1 MLTGILQRDFPVV
14 QAITLLFA
22 IMVVVVN
29 LLTDLAHAG
38 LDPRVRLS

>member
-1 MLTGILQRDFPVV
+1 V
-14 QAITLLFA
+14 TLLFA
-22 IMVVVVN
+22 VLVVAVN